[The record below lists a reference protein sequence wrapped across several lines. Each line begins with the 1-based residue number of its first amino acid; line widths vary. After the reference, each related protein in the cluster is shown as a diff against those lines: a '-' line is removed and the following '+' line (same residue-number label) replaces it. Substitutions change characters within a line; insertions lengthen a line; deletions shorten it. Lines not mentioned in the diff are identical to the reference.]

1 MEENMA
7 FLEVKDLT
15 RIYGKK
21 ENRLTAL
28 DHVSFSMERG
38 EFVAVTGASGSGKS
52 TLLHLLGTMDDA
64 QEGTVKLED
73 EDVLGMKE
81 KQKAVFRRRRIGFV
95 FQEYNLVPVLNVE
108 ENIQIP
114 VRLDGKQMDKEYLE
128 QLLKI
133 LGLEDRKYHLP
144 EELSGGQKQRVAIG
158 RALANHPSLLLA
170 DEPTGNLDH
179 QNGLEV
185 MALLKQAVEQFS
197 LTLIVVT
204 HDPGIASMADRVITL
219 SDGVIISDARV
230 KHALSSDILHSD
242 PQEQAPSTEEEV

>member
-1 MEENMA
+1 MA

-114 VRLDGKQMDKEYLE
+114 VRLDAKQMDKEYLE

>member
-1 MEENMA
+1 MS

-21 ENRLTAL
+21 ENQLIAL
-28 DHVSFSMERG
+28 DHVSFSIEKG
-38 EFVAVTGASGSGKS
+38 QFIAVTGASGSGKS
-52 TLLHLLGTMDDA
+52 TLLNLLGTMDDA
-64 QEGTVKLED
+64 QEGTVKLEG
-73 EDVLGMKE
+73 EDILSMKE
-81 KQKAVFRRRRIGFV
+81 KQKAVFRRRKIGFV

-114 VRLDGKQMDKEYLE
+114 VRLDGKQMNPEYLE
-128 QLLKI
+128 KLLHI
-133 LGLEDRKYHLP
+133 LGLEERRYNLP

-158 RALANHPSLLLA
+158 RALANHPSLILA

-185 MALLKQAVEQFS
+185 MALLKESVQQFA

-204 HDPGIASMADRVITL
+204 HDPAIASMADRVITL
-219 SDGVIISDARV
+219 SDGAVISDAMVR
-230 KHALSSDILHSD
+230 HALSSEIS
-242 PQEQAPSTEEEV
+242 EK

>member
-1 MEENMA
+1 MA

-52 TLLHLLGTMDDA
+52 ALLHLLGTMDDA

-114 VRLDGKQMDKEYLE
+114 VRLDAKQMDKEYLE

>member
-1 MEENMA
+1 MVTDILYLIERMIGYMA
-7 FLEVKDLT
+7 FLEVKNLT

-21 ENRLTAL
+21 ENQLTAL
-28 DHVSFSMERG
+28 DHVSFSVERG

-64 QEGTVKLED
+64 QDGSVKLEG

-81 KQKAVFRRRRIGFV
+81 KQ
-95 FQEYNLVPVLNVE
+95 
-108 ENIQIP
+108 
-114 VRLDGKQMDKEYLE
+114 MDREYLAK
-128 QLLKI
+128 LLKI
-133 LGLEDRKYHLP
+133 LGLEERKYHLP

-185 MALLKQAVEQFS
+185 MSLLKNAVEQFS

-219 SDGVIISDARV
+219 SDGVIISDAKV
-230 KHALSSDILHSD
+230 KHALSSEIVRNETEGMS
-242 PQEQAPSTEEEV
+242 QTAPDQEEV

>member
-1 MEENMA
+1 MA

-114 VRLDGKQMDKEYLE
+114 VRLDAKQMDKEYLE

-204 HDPGIASMADRVITL
+204 HDPGVASMADRVITL

>member
-1 MEENMA
+1 MVTDILYLIERMIGYMA
-7 FLEVKDLT
+7 FLEVKNLT

-21 ENRLTAL
+21 ENQLTAL
-28 DHVSFSMERG
+28 DHVSFSVERG

-64 QEGTVKLED
+64 QDGSVKLEG

-81 KQKAVFRRRRIGFV
+81 KQ
-95 FQEYNLVPVLNVE
+95 
-108 ENIQIP
+108 
-114 VRLDGKQMDKEYLE
+114 MDREYLAK
-128 QLLKI
+128 LLKI
-133 LGLEDRKYHLP
+133 LGLEERKYHLP
-144 EELSGGQKQRVAIG
+144 EELSGGQKQRVAIA

-170 DEPTGNLDH
+170 DEPPGNLDH

-185 MALLKQAVEQFS
+185 MSLLKNAVEQFS

-219 SDGVIISDARV
+219 SDGVIISDAKV
-230 KHALSSDILHSD
+230 KHALSSEIVRNETEGMS
-242 PQEQAPSTEEEV
+242 QTAPDQEEV